1 MTLLLELWD
10 SAWLTYS
17 LYTYI
22 TYLFFK
28 PNTANTHLYTT
39 AQTCPLFGLSS
50 TILYFHVNSTFFNT
64 WLKSNIFHGI

>member
-17 LYTYI
+17 L
-22 TYLFFK
+22 FFK
-28 PNTANTHLYTT
+28 PNTANTHLHTT

-64 WLKSNIFHGI
+64 WLKSNIFRGI